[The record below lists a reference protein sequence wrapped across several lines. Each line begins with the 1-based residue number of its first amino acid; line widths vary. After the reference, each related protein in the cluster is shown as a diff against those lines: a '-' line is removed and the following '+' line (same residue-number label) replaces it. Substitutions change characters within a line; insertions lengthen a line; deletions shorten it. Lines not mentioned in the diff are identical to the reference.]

1 MQVTATVDL
10 KKQTRASLSAM
21 RKHNEHDPQVKHSNM
36 QIYAEDTELNRR
48 YNLLNLDDVLEQVY
62 GGLIEERNKR
72 TEEQFKN
79 GKYSFNQYQERKT
92 DLKKWLDNGGKPK
105 TAFTTWVVTCGNAES
120 NLEMMDKLGVKYALR
135 KVKSEHGYVERPF
148 VLDND
153 RQKWAKFWQT
163 IYLDYARTFN
173 ANDFGFKITTVDVHL
188 DEGGAPHAHFESVN
202 CGKTAKGKAS
212 YNLNSA
218 VKKSLVGFGGKVSS
232 DTRVNLQMFRH
243 VVDKQLVKN
252 VNRQARKDYG
262 VNLGLS
268 MYRKQ
273 SKYKGLDMEE
283 YKQRQASLKEIQNNK
298 QVLANQRLALKS
310 EQLQQQQRLRQLRE
324 EREELEKQNKQKKED
339 LARAQAELVQ
349 VEQSKQAK
357 QVEAS
362 NMQAELAKLEQTKQ
376 DKQVELSNAKSELSK
391 IEQAKATVYDE
402 FLDLKKQIR
411 ILKPR
416 YLKIKR
422 IVESQALHASNLV
435 SNYLKRGEVQRLA
448 DDTNNK
454 YKRIAEERKK
464 DRAWL
469 DDLEM

>member
-21 RKHNEHDPQVKHSNM
+21 RKHNEHDPRVKHSNM
-36 QIYAEDTELNRR
+36 QIYSEDTELNKR
-48 YNLLNLDDVLEQVY
+48 YDLLNLDDTLEQTY

-120 NLEMMDKLGVKYALR
+120 NLQMMNKLGVKYELR
-135 KVKSEHGYVERPF
+135 KVKSENGYIERPF
-148 VLDND
+148 VLGND
-153 RQKWAKFWQT
+153 RRKWAKFWQT

-202 CGKTAKGKAS
+202 CGKTVKGKAS

-262 VNLGLS
+262 VNLGLT
-268 MYRKQ
+268 MYRKK

-298 QVLANQRLALKS
+298 QVLANQRLVLKS

-324 EREELEKQNKQKKED
+324 ESEELEEQNKHKKED

-357 QVEAS
+357 QAEVS
-362 NMQAELAKLEQTKQ
+362 NIQTELTKLKQAKQSEQAELTRVKNETEQERSRLDELNDSRRFYEKYVRDLKAKIAELQPKYDKILVLVRAHEMTMETFFKNKKVKNYVAER
-376 DKQVELSNAKSELSK
+376 DKQLKAKTKGRQQDNGL
-391 IEQAKATVYDE
+391 
-402 FLDLKKQIR
+402 
-411 ILKPR
+411 
-416 YLKIKR
+416 
-422 IVESQALHASNLV
+422 
-435 SNYLKRGEVQRLA
+435 
-448 DDTNNK
+448 
-454 YKRIAEERKK
+454 ER
-464 DRAWL
+464 
-469 DDLEM
+469 

>member
-21 RKHNEHDPQVKHSNM
+21 RKHNEHDPRVKHSNM
-36 QIYAEDTELNRR
+36 QIYSEDTELNKR
-48 YNLLNLDDVLEQVY
+48 YNLLNLDDTLEQTY

-105 TAFTTWVVTCGNAES
+105 TAFTTWVVTFGNAES
-120 NLEMMDKLGVKYALR
+120 NFEMMNKLGVKYELR

-148 VLDND
+148 VLGDD

-163 IYLDYARTFN
+163 IYLRYARAFN

-218 VKKSLVGFGGKVSS
+218 VKKSLVGFGSKVSS

-243 VVDKQLVKN
+243 VVDNELVIE
-252 VNRQARKDYG
+252 VNEQAKKDYG
-262 VNLGLS
+262 VDLGLS
-268 MYRKQ
+268 MYRKK
-273 SKYKGLDMEE
+273 SKHKGLDMAE
-283 YKQRQASLKEIQNNK
+283 YKQRQASLAEIKRNE
-298 QVLANQRLALKS
+298 QVLADQQRS
-310 EQLQQQQRLRQLRE
+310 FSEEQLQQQQRLRQLRE
-324 EREELEKQNKQKKED
+324 EREELEEQNKQKKED
-339 LARAQAELVQ
+339 LARAQ
-349 VEQSKQAK
+349 
-357 QVEAS
+357 
-362 NMQAELAKLEQTKQ
+362 
-376 DKQVELSNAKSELSK
+376 VELSNATNELSK

-411 ILKPR
+411 LLKPR

-435 SNYLKRGEVQRLA
+435 SSYLKRGEVQRLA

-454 YKRIAEERKK
+454 YKRIAAERKK

-469 DDLEM
+469 DDLER